1 MKRWRCCAAKAG
13 RIDCGTAGE
22 WVRGLDEVLRALAPF
37 TAEAVA
43 GTVGLDAGDI
53 RRLAAE
59 LAPRLDAERLR
70 TLQAEGALLD
80 DAAVAALALGAA
92 PMEPPSR
99 RVP

>member
-1 MKRWRCCAAKAG
+1 MAR
-13 RIDCGTAGE
+13 
-22 WVRGLDEVLRALAPF
+22 
-37 TAEAVA
+37 TAER
-43 GTVGLDAGDI
+43 GD
-53 RRLAAE
+53 RRGPVMQAESERLAAE